1 MLARLSERL
10 EGLGQLLDSLSYE
23 RVLARGFALV
33 RDGAGLPVLAA
44 ASVRPGAALVI
55 QFADGDVPV
64 TADAGPPGAVR
75 KSMGEREPA
84 GSSAAKTRGSKPQG
98 SLF

>member
-64 TADAGPPGAVR
+64 TADADPPGAAS
-75 KSMGEREPA
+75 KQER
-84 GSSAAKTRGSKPQG
+84 SKTDGGKKQQG